1 MKKLT
6 QAVAAA
12 SLISAGLMGAQVA
25 HAELSF
31 SVAGTSN
38 YVWRGDTQTN
48 DGSALQGSVGYS
60 VGGLSLSVW
69 QSSVNFGGAGDT
81 ETDYVGSYSVEAG
94 PVALSAGFIAYD
106 YNTDSA
112 DFTEV
117 YVTASAMDATLGFYK
132 RVDDKDDNKDTDDQ
146 GYVTLDYSYALAEDL
161 KLGLGVHKVIEL
173 EGASKYDGIVS
184 MTKSTPEF
192 DFTAALTDKED
203 AENEFVMTIA
213 KGF

>member
-25 HAELSF
+25 QAEVSF

-38 YVWRGDTQTN
+38 YVWRGDTQTA
-48 DGSALQGSVGYS
+48 DASALQGSVGYS

-69 QSSVNFGGAGDT
+69 QSSIANDT

-94 PVALSAGFIAYD
+94 AVALSGGFIVYD
-106 YNTDSA
+106 YNTDSL

-132 RVDDKDDNKDTDDQ
+132 RVDDKDDVDATDDQ

-161 KLGLGVHKVIEL
+161 SLGLGVHKVIEL
-173 EGASKYDGIVS
+173 EGGSKIDGIVS
-184 MTKSTPEF
+184 VTKSTPEF
-192 DFTAALTDKED
+192 DFTVAMTDKED
-203 AENEFVMTIA
+203 GENEFFMTIA

>member
-25 HAELSF
+25 QAEVSF

-38 YVWRGDTQTN
+38 YVWRGVTQTN
-48 DGSALQGSVGYS
+48 DASALQGSVGYS

-69 QSSVNFGGAGDT
+69 QSSVVNDT

-106 YNTDSA
+106 YNTDPA

-117 YVTASAMDATLGFYK
+117 YLSASAMDVTLAYYK
-132 RVDDKDDNKDTDDQ
+132 RVDDKDENKDTDDQ

-161 KLGLGVHKVIEL
+161 SLGLGLHKVVEL
-173 EGASKYDGIVS
+173 AGASKYDGIVS
-184 MTKSTPEF
+184 VTKTTPEF
-192 DFTAALTDKED
+192 DFTLALTDKED
-203 AENEFVMTIA
+203 AENEFVMTVS